1 MNLLKYQVKENISL
15 QHQVEENT
23 YAFLPENELRQALL
37 NLLFNAIQSI
47 GTKTGEVNLQVT
59 HLQNKLII
67 KISDTGDA
75 FPQALLEQGIRPF
88 ASNKEKGTGLGLPMV
103 QRFAKSYDGSLELRN
118 DKQGY
123 ACVSL
128 IIPDSQ

>member
-1 MNLLKYQVKENISL
+1 
-15 QHQVEENT
+15 
-23 YAFLPENELRQALL
+23 
-37 NLLFNAIQSI
+37 
-47 GTKTGEVNLQVT
+47 
-59 HLQNKLII
+59 
-67 KISDTGDA
+67 
-75 FPQALLEQGIRPF
+75 
-88 ASNKEKGTGLGLPMV
+88 LGLPMV